1 MLPIGRDGGFSK
13 AACAP
18 RRCDAVAMVIAKQLD
33 LTGLTR
39 PAPVARTAE
48 ALAMCRPGD
57 LLEVIATDQSAV
69 PDFCAWAEATGQ
81 DLIETSQLG
90 HVFRFVIRRH

>member
-1 MLPIGRDGGFSK
+1 MAI
-13 AACAP
+13 
-18 RRCDAVAMVIAKQLD
+18 VIARQLD

-39 PAPVARTAE
+39 PAPVARTVE
-48 ALAMCRPGD
+48 ALGPLRPGD

-69 PDFCAWAEATGQ
+69 PDFCTWAEATGQ

-90 HVFRFVIRRH
+90 RVFRFVIRKH

>member
-1 MLPIGRDGGFSK
+1 M
-13 AACAP
+13 
-18 RRCDAVAMVIAKQLD
+18 AMVIAKHLD

-39 PAPVARTAE
+39 PAPVTRTAE
-48 ALAMCRPGD
+48 ALALLRAGD
-57 LLEVIATDQSAV
+57 LLEIIATDQSAV

-90 HVFRFVIRRH
+90 RIFRFVIRKH